1 MLLGERRSL
10 DGGQQQA
17 DGKNKKQKNAEISTF
32 FLRASLWAWGG
43 GSIFVL
49 LCFEIG
55 SCVAHNALQL
65 SGLPK
70 LSLNS

>member
-43 GSIFVL
+43 GAVFLFCFVL
-49 LCFEIG
+49 R
-55 SCVAHNALQL
+55 
-65 SGLPK
+65 
-70 LSLNS
+70 